1 MKIKLKGLHVMI
13 RNFKENDIDAVMNIW
28 LETNI
33 AAHDFIESSYW
44 RDNFDDVKKMIPEA
58 SVYAY
63 EEHGEVQGFIGLVD
77 GYIAGIF
84 VRSEHQS
91 KGIGRNLLNYAKS
104 IHNNLSLQVYKKNE
118 GAVQFYLKE
127 DFSITKEQID
137 ESTGET
143 ELVMGWSI
151 AQ

>member
-1 MKIKLKGLHVMI
+1 MI
-13 RNFKENDIDAVMNIW
+13 RNFKENDIDVVMNIW

-33 AAHDFIESSYW
+33 AAHDFIESGYW

-63 EEHGEVQGFIGLVD
+63 EEQGEVQGFIGLVD

-84 VRSEHQS
+84 VRSEYQS

-104 IHNNLSLQVYKKNE
+104 IRNNLSLQVYKKNE
-118 GAVQFYLKE
+118 GAVRFYLKE
-127 DFSITKEQID
+127 DFSIAKEQID

-143 ELVMGWSI
+143 EFVMSWTMKS
-151 AQ
+151 